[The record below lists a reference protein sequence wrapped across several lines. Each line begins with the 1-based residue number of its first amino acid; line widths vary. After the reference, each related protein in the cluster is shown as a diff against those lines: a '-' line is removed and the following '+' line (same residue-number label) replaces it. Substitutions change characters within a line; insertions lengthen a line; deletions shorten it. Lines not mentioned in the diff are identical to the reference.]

1 MPTKQEILSN
11 LKEVPRTLP
20 VNPDG
25 IPQELKDVPQWV
37 CWWWRGKDKWT
48 KVPVDAKTGGNADI
62 TDPAYLRTFD
72 QAMAYYQQHSDTIAG
87 VGFVFTEGDPYCGV
101 DFDDTDD
108 AAPALALRS
117 YAERSPS
124 GTGFKVFVKAKL
136 ADGAKNRKG
145 NMEVYDHKRYFTLT
159 GCRVEGA
166 PATIEERQ
174 SEIDGLLP
182 KETPR
187 TPPPGGA
194 PNTGGT
200 CELSDDEIITLGLG
214 ERTDKF
220 RRLFD
225 GDLTGY
231 GQDDSRADEALC
243 CKIAFY
249 TRDPEQIDRVFR
261 RSKLYREKWDRP
273 DYRARTINAALS
285 HCTEVYQP
293 TPLHLTDAGNAG
305 RLVKKYGEE
314 IRYCRLWEKWI
325 TWDGDRW
332 RVGNVD
338 GVVLRMK
345 SVVRSMFREA
355 SAEHAAAAKEI
366 EALAAVSDEAEK
378 AAAMERIG
386 GRANRAKKK
395 LDWALKSESAARIMA
410 AVELTKCEVPITPDE
425 FDTDPF
431 LLNCP
436 NGTVDLRTGQLRPHR
451 RADYI
456 TQLCPTRYDQKA
468 TCPTWEKFL
477 RDIFA
482 RDEKMIV
489 FIQRLLGYGLTG
501 SVSERI
507 LPIFYGGGANGKS
520 TLLNTF
526 TAVLGDDYAR
536 PAPASLLM
544 CKRNESH
551 PTEIAS
557 LFRKRFVSCIE
568 TKDGARMNEE
578 LIKQLTGNDKLTA
591 RRMRED
597 FWDFDPTHKLV
608 VATNHKPQVLG
619 QDDAIWDRIRLVPF
633 NVRFAEDQRDKE
645 LPQKLLAEAPG
656 ILAWAVAGCV
666 AWWRDGLQTPP
677 QVRAATSE
685 CRTEE
690 DRIGEF
696 IEEECVPEGTE
707 KLSSLYKRY
716 AERARDRG
724 EYPLSNK
731 RFAQALD
738 RFGYEK
744 HKSHGITVYHAVSL
758 RPQYGA
764 TLTSSVGSPFVATAG
779 ADTRGSTGR
788 K

>member
-1 MPTKQEILSN
+1 
-11 LKEVPRTLP
+11 
-20 VNPDG
+20 
-25 IPQELKDVPQWV
+25 
-37 CWWWRGKDKWT
+37 
-48 KVPVDAKTGGNADI
+48 
-62 TDPAYLRTFD
+62 
-72 QAMAYYQQHSDTIAG
+72 
-87 VGFVFTEGDPYCGV
+87 
-101 DFDDTDD
+101 
-108 AAPALALRS
+108 
-117 YAERSPS
+117 
-124 GTGFKVFVKAKL
+124 
-136 ADGAKNRKG
+136 
-145 NMEVYDHKRYFTLT
+145 
-159 GCRVEGA
+159 
-166 PATIEERQ
+166 
-174 SEIDGLLP
+174 
-182 KETPR
+182 
-187 TPPPGGA
+187 
-194 PNTGGT
+194 
-200 CELSDDEIITLGLG
+200 
-214 ERTDKF
+214 
-220 RRLFD
+220 
-225 GDLTGY
+225 
-231 GQDDSRADEALC
+231 
-243 CKIAFY
+243 
-249 TRDPEQIDRVFR
+249 
-261 RSKLYREKWDRP
+261 
-273 DYRARTINAALS
+273 
-285 HCTEVYQP
+285 
-293 TPLHLTDAGNAG
+293 
-305 RLVKKYGEE
+305 
-314 IRYCRLWEKWI
+314 
-325 TWDGDRW
+325 
-332 RVGNVD
+332 
-338 GVVLRMK
+338 
-345 SVVRSMFREA
+345 MFREA

-366 EALAAVSDEAEK
+366 EALAAVADEAEK
-378 AAAMERIG
+378 AAATERIR
-386 GRANRAKKK
+386 GRTDRAKKK

-410 AVELTKCEVPITPDE
+410 SVELTKCEVPITPDE

-456 TQLCPTRYDQKA
+456 TQLCPTPYYPNP
-468 TCPTWEKFL
+468 TCPTWERFL
-477 RDIFA
+477 RDVFA
-482 RDEKMIV
+482 RDERMIA

-526 TAVLGDDYAR
+526 MAVLGDDYAR

-633 NVRFAEDQRDKE
+633 NVRFAEDQRDKD

-656 ILAWAVAGCV
+656 ILAWAVTGCV
-666 AWWRDGLQTPP
+666 AWWKDGLQTPP
-677 QVRAATSE
+677 QVKVATSE
-685 CRTEE
+685 YRTEE

-696 IEEECVPEGTE
+696 IEEECMAEGTA
-707 KLSSLYKRY
+707 KLGDLHGRY
-716 AERARDRG
+716 TTWSRGRG

-744 HKSHGITVYHAVSL
+744 HKSSGVMVYHAISL
-758 RPQYGA
+758 RVQQGA
-764 TLTSSVGSPFVATAG
+764 TLNGSPFMATVGQA
-779 ADTRGSTGR
+779 TPGSTGR